1 MALFLGIVLIALN
14 LRAPF
19 TALAPVL
26 TFIQQD
32 FALSTAAVGA
42 LTSLPLLAFA
52 VFSPLSA
59 TLAERFGLER
69 TLFAALAV
77 VAVGIALRSTGSI
90 WLLFAGTAIIGMG
103 IAQGNV
109 LVPSLIKRDFSQ
121 NVAAVTGAYALAMGV
136 GGALGSSVVFPLT
149 QAFGWQIALAAF
161 VALPAVALLIWAL
174 QLKARA
180 NIAPAQEARKQVGTI
195 WRSALAWQVTM
206 FMGLNAMIFY
216 IAIGWLP
223 TILIDQGLSA
233 TEAGSM
239 HGVLQLATA
248 IPGLLLAPFIKRM
261 PDQRLAAA
269 AGSLLSAASL
279 LGLLLTPQLAF
290 VWSALLG
297 FSSGAS
303 MILGLTFIG
312 LRTHTARD
320 AAALSGMSQCVGY
333 LMAAVGPIVLGAL
346 HDWQGG
352 WSGALL
358 ATTCVAVL
366 GAWSGMLAG
375 RNSRVGS

>member
-1 MALFLGIVLIALN
+1 MLLSHSKSVNVSTITKSRASVALFLGILLIALN

-26 TFIQQD
+26 TFVQHD

-69 TLFAALAV
+69 TLFAALVV

-109 LVPSLIKRDFSQ
+109 LLPSLIKRDFSQ

-161 VALPAVALLIWAL
+161 VALPAVALLIWAP
-174 QLKARA
+174 QLKERA

-223 TILIDQGLSA
+223 TILIDQ
-233 TEAGSM
+233 
-239 HGVLQLATA
+239 
-248 IPGLLLAPFIKRM
+248 
-261 PDQRLAAA
+261 
-269 AGSLLSAASL
+269 
-279 LGLLLTPQLAF
+279 
-290 VWSALLG
+290 
-297 FSSGAS
+297 
-303 MILGLTFIG
+303 
-312 LRTHTARD
+312 
-320 AAALSGMSQCVGY
+320 
-333 LMAAVGPIVLGAL
+333 
-346 HDWQGG
+346 
-352 WSGALL
+352 
-358 ATTCVAVL
+358 
-366 GAWSGMLAG
+366 
-375 RNSRVGS
+375 